1 MATQPSYSQRAR
13 LAEEARKRFV
23 ADASRLMVDVVTT
36 AHDRLTT
43 LLNEAASSREMQ
55 IRRDAWTLYQ
65 RCRLLWLDG
74 TIALWQKSLLPQPVS
89 VKAPIDLDGLQLI
102 GTDVVENKILT
113 SRLVLSVAEKVATEL
128 DDLKVR
134 IKLLEESEELAT
146 NDILIPET
154 LIKLMIDQWSTAGM
168 PRESWVLVNDTIQR
182 LLSEKLKAAY
192 AKCNE
197 FLIKQGVLPKIEAK
211 DRVKQR
217 MPSFNSGARSGG
229 RRPDQADTDAP
240 SGAGETGPSN
250 RGDFGGYDG
259 GYQGGQDGAYQG
271 GSPGG
276 YQGGPQGGS
285 QGGYQ
290 GGSGGGG
297 RSNARAP
304 GNSDGRY
311 GEGRFS
317 EGSAGG
323 MGGQPGAGQSGAN
336 FSGGGAGAGGGSF
349 GGAGGNT
356 GGNYSSDPGGNYA
369 QGQPAA
375 RQGGAF
381 GGRLGWDGDAGD
393 NQGYGSRADAQRGGL
408 GGANPAQASGGSGAP
423 SGFSGAGSAP
433 GSPGRSGGSG
443 GAPLGGSS
451 GGPQGGPSGTPGRA
465 MGQRAAEP
473 SVAGQPHGMAP
484 QAPTVGPDGRI
495 QRPDSPYA
503 RAFEET
509 RMLTATTPLARA
521 RGRALGVMGQLKR
534 LFVGGTGNDDGFTTD
549 RQRLGPSPGLAAAL
563 SVRPQRG
570 ANVYQGG
577 DTVLEEYT
585 PAGVARV
592 ANRLRE
598 QTTELKKKA
607 ETKSEKATIEIV
619 ALMFQAILQEDR
631 IPPGIRVWFA
641 RLQMPVLRVA
651 LEEPDFFGTLDHP
664 ARQLIDRMG
673 SCVMGFDA
681 SGVQYGSLEGE
692 IKRVVQVI
700 EQYPETGKRVYQLV
714 YEEFQ
719 KFLAKFLTEKS
730 STQRVVSVAQQVEQK
745 ETLTIQYT
753 IEMRNM
759 LKDMPV
765 RDEIREFLFKVWAD
779 VLAVAAVRKGPQ
791 HVDTLEL
798 KKSATD
804 LVWAASAKP
813 NRNDRAR
820 VIADLP
826 KLLQRLRAGMTLLGV
841 PPAAQDVHLKT
852 VSDTLAD
859 AFMSKTQAIPQGQIE
874 AMAMRL
880 ANLEDF
886 VSEDGMGDLPL
897 DADSIEI
904 MLGIDAA
911 SIDVVA
917 DGGSKPTAAMLAWAQ
932 ELQLGSWFTLDHNGR
947 VTQVQFAWRSD
958 RKHLNLFA
966 SIAGHSFLI
975 QAGRLAAYLQ
985 AGLLLPQ
992 EEETLTVRATRDALA
1007 KLEANPQRL
1016 LA

>member
-1 MATQPSYSQRAR
+1 MATPPSYSQRAQ
-13 LAEEARKRFV
+13 LAEETRKRFV
-23 ADASRLMVDVVTT
+23 AEASRAMVEIAGTVQ
-36 AHDRLTT
+36 DRLTI
-43 LLNEAASSREMQ
+43 LLNEAAPSRDMQ
-55 IRRDAWTLYQ
+55 ARRDAWTLYQ
-65 RCRLLWLDG
+65 RTRVGWLDG
-74 TIALWQKSLLPQPVS
+74 TIVLWQKALLPQPVS
-89 VKAPIDLDGLQLI
+89 VKAAFELDGLQLM

-113 SRLVLSVAEKVATEL
+113 SRLVMSVSEKVVAEL
-128 DDLKVR
+128 DDLRVR
-134 IKLLEESEELAT
+134 IKLLEESEDFAAH
-146 NDILIPET
+146 DILRPDIV
-154 LIKLMIDQWSTAGM
+154 IKLLIEQWGIAGM
-168 PRESWVLVNDTIQR
+168 PRESWPLVSDVVQR
-182 LLSEKLKAAY
+182 QLSEKLKAAY
-192 AKCNE
+192 GKCNE
-197 FLIKQGVLPKIEAK
+197 FLIKQGVLPNIDMK

-217 MPSFNSGARSGG
+217 MPSFNSRGAGGG
-229 RRPDQADTDAP
+229 RRPDAGADGRP
-240 SGAGETGPSN
+240 PGAGEAGPS
-250 RGDFGGYDG
+250 GYGGVGGYGGGDQGGGGQGGGGYQNDG
-259 GYQGGQDGAYQG
+259 GYQG
-271 GSPGG
+271 S
-276 YQGGPQGGS
+276 GGS
-285 QGGYQ
+285 QGGANQ
-290 GGSGGGG
+290 GGGG
-297 RSNARAP
+297 RGAA
-304 GNSDGRY
+304 GN
-311 GEGRFS
+311 
-317 EGSAGG
+317 EGSYDGG
-323 MGGQPGAGQSGAN
+323 QSGGQSGGQRGYGPGQSGGGNDANYPQAQPGAR
-336 FSGGGAGAGGGSF
+336 GGS
-349 GGAGGNT
+349 
-356 GGNYSSDPGGNYA
+356 
-369 QGQPAA
+369 
-375 RQGGAF
+375 AF
-381 GGRLGWDGDAGD
+381 GGRLGWGEPSGGGQQGSAQRDVAGGSSRPSGPGAPGGYGDAG
-393 NQGYGSRADAQRGGL
+393 
-408 GGANPAQASGGSGAP
+408 GAP
-423 SGFSGAGSAP
+423 VA
-433 GSPGRSGGSG
+433 PGRSSG
-443 GAPLGGSS
+443 WGNSNGPGAAVGTGAYGRPSELPP
-451 GGPQGGPSGTPGRA
+451 PQEAFQQRGTTAGYAPQRPGEPQVPA
-465 MGQRAAEP
+465 MGQPRGP
-473 SVAGQPHGMAP
+473 AGQPP
-484 QAPTVGPDGRI
+484 ILGPDGRI

-503 RAFEET
+503 QAFEET

-521 RGRALGVMGQLKR
+521 RSRALGVVGQLKR
-534 LFVGGTGNDDGFTTD
+534 LFVGGTGNDEGFTTNPQAL
-549 RQRLGPSPGLAAAL
+549 RASPGLAAAL
-563 SVRPQRG
+563 AVRPPRG
-570 ANVYQGG
+570 QDVYQGG
-577 DTVLEEYT
+577 GTVFEEYT

-681 SGVQYGSLEGE
+681 SGVQGGSLEGE

-765 RDEIREFLFKVWAD
+765 REEIREFLFKVWAD

-791 HVDTLEL
+791 HAETLEL

-826 KLLQRLRAGMTLLGV
+826 KLLQRLRAGMNLLGV
-841 PPAAQDVHLKT
+841 APAAQDAHIKT

-859 AFMSKTQAIPQGQIE
+859 AFMSKTQAIPQAQIE

-880 ANLEDF
+880 AHLEDF

-904 MLGIDAA
+904 MLGIDAS

-917 DGGSKPTAAMLAWAQ
+917 DGGSKPTAAMLAWGQ

-947 VTQVQFAWRSD
+947 VTQVQFAWRSE

-992 EEETLTVRATRDALA
+992 EEETLTVRATRNALA